1 MKCPSEVELNEYAE
15 DRLPTARRWQVE
27 AHLRDCA
34 GCRTDLEG
42 LSWVTAALGALEA
55 EETDEASHPPLE
67 DLAALREGRLPALRR
82 AEVLTHIGTCPECA
96 EIYGHLPREQRAA
109 PLLRHWQPLAAAASL
124 LVVVGLV
131 FFLSRGQ
138 FAPGALPNVPVVQQG
153 EMSRPA
159 APLAPAAG
167 GMAAPGKAATR
178 AKEPPHGAAGSRI
191 GRHAVEHPRQ
201 ATAPERGTR
210 GEGTRP
216 RPGPVKGRGEAVVAE
231 TPPLPAPVPA
241 PLLEAVAESMR
252 VPAPAMKTM
261 TADASTGYSGL
272 TRGATSRAEG
282 GGRITP
288 GGVAVAKDVADRVH
302 VAAVNRLLPS
312 VGAMDRAKPTP
323 LAPVAAAPAPT
334 AAAPTMSVL
343 PGMPGAPA
351 GPAGAAAAATPRA
364 RTAAGA
370 GMPPTTPATVA
381 PPSATAAVSLLI
393 NRVPPSDKW
402 LQNLRNDPVRKA
414 QVKALLREMLRQE
427 KDGGRREIMRR
438 ALLVLDPPGQ
448 SRRIG

>member
-27 AHLRDCA
+27 AHLRDCP

-55 EETDEASHPPLE
+55 EETGEASHPPLE

-82 AEVLTHIGTCPECA
+82 AEVLSHIGACSECA

-109 PLLRHWQPLAAAASL
+109 SLVRHWQPLAAAASL
-124 LVVVGLV
+124 LLVVGLV
-131 FFLSRGQ
+131 FFLARGQ
-138 FAPGALPNVPVVQQG
+138 FAPGAIPKVPAVQQA

-159 APLAPAAG
+159 APLSPAAG
-167 GMAAPGKAATR
+167 DSAVPGKTATT
-178 AKEPPHGAAGSRI
+178 AKEPPHAAPRPRI
-191 GRHAVEHPRQ
+191 GRRAVEQPQRVQ
-201 ATAPERGTR
+201 IPGRSR
-210 GEGTRP
+210 RSEGTRP

-241 PLLEAVAESMR
+241 PLLEAVAERMR
-252 VPAPAMKTM
+252 APAPAMKTM
-261 TADASTGYSGL
+261 TADAAAGYSGP
-272 TRGATSRAEG
+272 TRGATFRAEG
-282 GGRITP
+282 GGRTTP
-288 GGVAVAKDVADRVH
+288 GGVTAAKDVTDRAH

-323 LAPVAAAPAPT
+323 PAPVAATPAPVAAAP
-334 AAAPTMSVL
+334 TMSAL

-364 RTAAGA
+364 RTTAGA
-370 GMPPTTPATVA
+370 GMPPPPPATVA
-381 PPSATAAVSLLI
+381 SPSATAAVSLLM

-402 LQNLRNDPVRKA
+402 LQDLRNDPVRKA

-427 KDGGRREIMRR
+427 KDGGRREAMRR
-438 ALLVLDPPGQ
+438 ALLVLEPPA
-448 SRRIG
+448 RL

>member
-27 AHLRDCA
+27 AHLRDCP

-42 LSWVTAALGALEA
+42 LSWVTTALGALEA

-67 DLAALREGRLPALRR
+67 DLAALREGRLSALRR

-109 PLLRHWQPLAAAASL
+109 SLLRHWQPLAAAASL
-124 LVVVGLV
+124 LLVVGLV

-159 APLAPAAG
+159 APLSPAAG
-167 GMAAPGKAATR
+167 GIAAPGKTATT
-178 AKEPPHGAAGSRI
+178 AKEPPHAAPRPRI

-210 GEGTRP
+210 GKATRP
-216 RPGPVKGRGEAVVAE
+216 RPAPAKGRSEAVVAE
-231 TPPLPAPVPA
+231 VPPLPAPVPA

-252 VPAPAMKTM
+252 APAPTMKTM
-261 TADASTGYSGL
+261 TADASAGYSGMA
-272 TRGATSRAEG
+272 RGATSRAEG
-282 GGRITP
+282 GGRTTP
-288 GGVAVAKDVADRVH
+288 GGVVAVKGAADHVQVAG
-302 VAAVNRLLPS
+302 VNRLLPS
-312 VGAMDRAKPTP
+312 VGAMDRARPTP

-334 AAAPTMSVL
+334 MSAL

-351 GPAGAAAAATPRA
+351 GPTGAAAAATARA
-364 RTAAGA
+364 RATAGA
-370 GMPPTTPATVA
+370 GMPPITSATVVS
-381 PPSATAAVSLLI
+381 PSATAAVPLLM

-402 LQNLRNDPVRKA
+402 LQDLRNDPARKA

-427 KDGGRREIMRR
+427 QDGGRREIIRR
-438 ALLVLDPPGQ
+438 ALLVLDPPAQ
-448 SRRIG
+448 PARHLRRS